1 MYKGDTIIKVDKL
14 LHEMELIS
22 LIKIANKNN
31 FLDDFM
37 KVRDENSTMTISY
50 SNGGIE
56 RMNILVI

>member
-37 KVRDENSTMTISY
+37 KVHDENSTMTISY